1 MYQII
6 GLPGAG
12 KSTIAERLSKE
23 LGLNP
28 LREVWEDNPWLA
40 KAWQCV
46 TDHKKDPSIFNSQ
59 YWFLSQ
65 YLGY

>member
-23 LGLNP
+23 LNLNP
-28 LREVWEDNPWLA
+28 LREEWEGNPWLA
-40 KAWQCV
+40 KAWDCANKR
-46 TDHKKDPSIFNSQ
+46 D
-59 YWFLSQ
+59 
-65 YLGY
+65 